1 MFEDV
6 VSPALISASAL
17 MEHVSVHFAD
27 VLRPSWADTL
37 KSQVFPIGFGTPDI
51 GGFPSEHEICN
62 VLVVAG
68 GAECP
73 TELEGQEVDHVWNAR
88 VVEFP
93 LWSAKELGPLE
104 WEGGSELFSKLV
116 ARPVPEVDEANVH
129 DGSDIA

>member
-6 VSPALISASAL
+6 VSSALISASAL
-17 MEHVSVHFAD
+17 MEHVPVHLAD

-37 KSQVFPIGFGTPDI
+37 KSQVFSIGFGTPDI

-88 VVEFP
+88 VV
-93 LWSAKELGPLE
+93 
-104 WEGGSELFSKLV
+104 
-116 ARPVPEVDEANVH
+116 
-129 DGSDIA
+129 